1 MLIGRSE
8 VTPIHA
14 IRNMAS
20 ATGTFTISLD
30 FELYWGVHDS
40 RPLASYARNLLGARD
55 AIPRMLE
62 LFERYEVHC
71 TWATVGLLF
80 FDRKAELMEYLPELR
95 PRYADPALSPYPRIG
110 QIGPNE
116 RQDPYHY
123 GLSLIE
129 QIRDCPG
136 QEIGTHTF
144 SHYYCLE
151 PGETED
157 GQSEATF
164 RADLLAARRAA
175 ERLGITPRSLVF
187 PRNQYRADYLE
198 TCRAAGLDVVRGN
211 HPAWWF
217 RAESRSEGG
226 LVQRACRLSDDYLPI
241 SRRDCLRPQALDG
254 GLVDVRA
261 SRFLRPAPRA
271 LRPLEPLRLH
281 RITAGLSRAA
291 RHGMIY
297 HLWWHPHNFGADPDY
312 SLRFLERV
320 LEHFRHLT
328 QTYGMR
334 SASMLE
340 IAREWTASE
349 RALTP
354 TPALAGRQTA
364 SPMALAPPS
373 THGLA
378 SHGLGAVPE
387 KAARG

>member
-1 MLIGRSE
+1 
-8 VTPIHA
+8 
-14 IRNMAS
+14 MAGAS
-20 ATGTFTISLD
+20 GTFTISLD
-30 FELYWGVHDS
+30 FELHWGVHDHK
-40 RPLASYARNLLGARD
+40 PLAGYARNLLGARQ

-62 LFERYEVHC
+62 LFERYGVHC

-80 FDRKAELMEYLPELR
+80 FDRKAELMEYLPEPR
-95 PRYADPALSPYPRIG
+95 PHYADPALSPYPRIG

-151 PGETED
+151 PGETEG

-198 TCRAAGLDVVRGN
+198 TCRAVGLEVIRGN

-217 RAESRSEGG
+217 RPESQGAES
-226 LVQRACRLSDDYLPI
+226 LIKRACRLSDDYLPL
-241 SRRDCLRPQALDG
+241 SGRDCLQPQALDG
-254 GLVDVRA
+254 DLVDVRA
-261 SRFLRPAPRA
+261 SRFLRPAPSA

-291 RHGMIY
+291 RHGTVY

-312 SLRFLERV
+312 CLRFLERV
-320 LEHFRHLT
+320 LEHFRHLA

-340 IAREWTASE
+340 IGREWTASE
-349 RALTP
+349 QAQAA
-354 TPALAGRQTA
+354 TPALGGRQATA
-364 SPMALAPPS
+364 PMALAARS

-378 SHGLGAVPE
+378 SHGLASPRLGAAPE

>member
-1 MLIGRSE
+1 MST
-8 VTPIHA
+8 V
-14 IRNMAS
+14 
-20 ATGTFTISLD
+20 GTFTISLD
-30 FELYWGVHDS
+30 FELYWGVQDHRS
-40 RPLASYARNLLGARD
+40 LSGYARNLLGARD

-62 LFERYEVHC
+62 LFERYGVHC

-80 FDRKAELMEYLPELR
+80 FDRKAELMEYLPEPR
-95 PRYADPALSPYPRIG
+95 PRYADPTLSPYPRLG

-151 PGETED
+151 PGETAD
-157 GQSEATF
+157 SQSEATF

-187 PRNQYRADYLE
+187 PRNQYRVDYLAA
-198 TCRAAGLDVVRGN
+198 CREAGIEVVRGN
-211 HPAWWF
+211 HPGWWF
-217 RAESRSEGG
+217 RAESRSEEG

-241 SRRDCLRPQALDG
+241 SDADCLRPQALE

-261 SRFLRPAPRA
+261 SRFLRPAPPA
-271 LRPLEPLRLH
+271 LRPLEPLRLQ

-291 RHGMIY
+291 RQGATY

-320 LEHFRHLT
+320 LQHFRHLA
-328 QTYGMR
+328 QTHGMR
-334 SASMLE
+334 SAGMLE
-340 IAREWTASE
+340 LAREWAAQHASVP
-349 RALTP
+349 RAR
-354 TPALAGRQTA
+354 AD
-364 SPMALAPPS
+364 APGAAAAAP
-373 THGLA
+373 HA
-378 SHGLGAVPE
+378 QRLGAVRG
-387 KAARG
+387 AAGS

>member
-1 MLIGRSE
+1 
-8 VTPIHA
+8 
-14 IRNMAS
+14 MAGV
-20 ATGTFTISLD
+20 TGTFTISLD
-30 FELYWGVHDS
+30 FELYWGVHDQ
-40 RPLASYARNLLGARD
+40 RPLSVYARNLLGARE

-62 LFERYEVHC
+62 LFERYGVRC

-80 FDRKAELMEYLPELR
+80 FDRKAELMEYLPEPR
-95 PRYADPALSPYPRIG
+95 PRYANPALSPYPRIG

-187 PRNQYRADYLE
+187 PRNQYRVDYLE
-198 TCRAAGLDVVRGN
+198 ACRVAGLEVVRGN

-217 RAESRSEGG
+217 RAESRSDEG
-226 LVQRACRLSDDYLPI
+226 LLQRACRLSDDYLPI
-241 SRRDCLRPQALDG
+241 SRADCLRPEALDG
-254 GLVDVRA
+254 PGGVLVDIRA
-261 SRFLRPAPRA
+261 SRFLRPAPRT
-271 LRPLEPLRLH
+271 LRPFEPLRLH
-281 RITAGLSRAA
+281 RILAGLSRAA
-291 RHGMIY
+291 RHGMVY

-312 SLRFLERV
+312 SLRFLGRV
-320 LEHFRHLT
+320 LEHFRHLAQT
-328 QTYGMR
+328 QGMR
-334 SASMLE
+334 SGSMLE
-340 IAREWTASE
+340 VAREWKASE
-349 RALTP
+349 QVAAG
-354 TPALAGRQTA
+354 TPAVRG
-364 SPMALAPPS
+364 S
-373 THGLA
+373 
-378 SHGLGAVPE
+378 
-387 KAARG
+387 AARRAEATFAPRAADSLGQAREEVARG

>member
-1 MLIGRSE
+1 
-8 VTPIHA
+8 
-14 IRNMAS
+14 MAS
-20 ATGTFTISLD
+20 TAGIFTISLD
-30 FELYWGVHDS
+30 FELYWGVHDQ

-62 LFERYEVHC
+62 LFERYGVHC

-80 FDRKAELMEYLPELR
+80 FDRKADLIEHLPEPR
-95 PRYADPALSPYPRIG
+95 PRYANPALSPYPRIG

-157 GQSEATF
+157 GQCEATF
-164 RADLLAARRAA
+164 RADLMAARRAA

-187 PRNQYRADYLE
+187 PRNQYRADYLA
-198 TCRAAGLDVVRGN
+198 TCRAVGLEVLRGN

-217 RAESRSEGG
+217 RAESQSAES
-226 LVQRACRLSDDYLPI
+226 LIKRACRMSDDYLPI
-241 SRRDCLRPQALDG
+241 SGADCVSPQALDG

-261 SRFLRPAPRA
+261 SRFLRPAARSLRA
-271 LRPLEPLRLH
+271 LDPLRLH
-281 RITAGLSRAA
+281 RIIAGLSRAA
-291 RHGMIY
+291 KHGMIY
-297 HLWWHPHNFGADPDY
+297 HLWWHPHNFGGDPEY

-320 LEHFRHLT
+320 LKHFEHLA
-328 QTYGMR
+328 QTHGMR

-340 IAREWTASE
+340 IAREWKASE
-349 RALTP
+349 QAVAETSPARRA
-354 TPALAGRQTA
+354 AAVGRQVAGPVSVAPSA
-364 SPMALAPPS
+364 SR
-373 THGLA
+373 GLA
-378 SHGLGAVPE
+378 ALPKEAV
-387 KAARG
+387 RG

>member
-1 MLIGRSE
+1 
-8 VTPIHA
+8 
-14 IRNMAS
+14 MAS
-20 ATGTFTISLD
+20 TAGTFTISLD
-30 FELYWGVHDS
+30 FELYWGVHDH
-40 RPLASYARNLLGARD
+40 RPLAAYARNLLGGRE

-62 LFERYEVHC
+62 LFERYGVRC

-80 FDRKAELMEYLPELR
+80 FDRKADLMEHLPEPR
-95 PRYADPALSPYPRIG
+95 PRYANPALSPYPLIG

-157 GQSEATF
+157 GQCEATF

-198 TCRAAGLDVVRGN
+198 TCRAVGLEVVRGN

-217 RAESRSEGG
+217 RAESQSAES
-226 LVQRACRLSDDYLPI
+226 LIKRACRLSDDYLPI
-241 SRRDCLRPQALDG
+241 SREDCLQPEALDG

-261 SRFLRPAPRA
+261 SRFLRPASRR
-271 LRPLEPLRLH
+271 LRSLEPLRLH
-281 RITAGLSRAA
+281 RILAGLSRAA

-297 HLWWHPHNFGADPDY
+297 HLWWHPHNFGGDPEY

-320 LEHFRHLT
+320 LQHFAHLT
-328 QTYGMR
+328 QTQGMR
-334 SASMLE
+334 SATMLE
-340 IAREWTASE
+340 IAREWAGSE
-349 RALTP
+349 QPAARAP
-354 TPALAGRQTA
+354 AGRVSAALAGRQVA
-364 SPMALAPPS
+364 APAAVTPRPS
-373 THGLA
+373 RGLA
-378 SHGLGAVPE
+378 ALPKEAV
-387 KAARG
+387 RG

>member
-1 MLIGRSE
+1 MLVGRSE

-14 IRNMAS
+14 IRDMAS

-30 FELYWGVHDS
+30 FELYWGVHDQ
-40 RPLASYARNLLGARD
+40 RPLAAYARNLLGARE

-62 LFERYEVHC
+62 LFDRYGVHC

-80 FDRKAELMEYLPELR
+80 FDRKADLMEHLPERR

-151 PGETED
+151 PGETEH

-187 PRNQYRADYLE
+187 PRNQYRSDYLE
-198 TCRAAGLDVVRGN
+198 ACRDAGLEVVRGN

-217 RAESRSEGG
+217 RAESRSEEN
-226 LVQRACRLSDDYLPI
+226 LVQRACRLSDDYLPV
-241 SRRDCLRPQALDG
+241 SRQDCLHPQAIEG

-261 SRFLRPAPRA
+261 SRFLRPAPSA

-297 HLWWHPHNFGADPDY
+297 HLWWHPHNFGADPAY
-312 SLRFLERV
+312 SLSFLERV
-320 LEHFRHLT
+320 LEHFRHLAQT
-328 QTYGMR
+328 QGMR
-334 SASMLE
+334 SATMLE
-340 IAREWTASE
+340 IAREWAASE
-349 RALTP
+349 QAMAA
-354 TPALAGRQTA
+354 TPAFAGRQVA
-364 SPMALAPPS
+364 GSMA
-373 THGLA
+373 LA
-378 SHGLGAVPE
+378 SHGRGPRGLEAVPE

>member
-1 MLIGRSE
+1 
-8 VTPIHA
+8 
-14 IRNMAS
+14 MAKT
-20 ATGTFTISLD
+20 TGTFTISLD
-30 FELYWGVHDS
+30 FELYWGVHDQ
-40 RPLASYARNLLGARD
+40 RPLAAYARNLLGARD

-62 LFERYEVHC
+62 LFERYGVHC

-80 FDRKAELMEYLPELR
+80 FDRKAELMEYLPEPR
-95 PRYADPALSPYPRIG
+95 PRYANPALSPYPRIG

-151 PGETED
+151 PGETAD
-157 GQSEATF
+157 DQSEATF

-198 TCRAAGLDVVRGN
+198 TCRDVGLEVVRGN

-217 RAESRSEGG
+217 RAESRSEES

-241 SRRDCLRPQALDG
+241 SRQDCLRAQALD

-271 LRPLEPLRLH
+271 LRPFEPLRLH
-281 RITAGLSRAA
+281 RIVAGLSRAA

-297 HLWWHPHNFGADPDY
+297 HLWWHPHNFGLHMDANFAM
-312 SLRFLERV
+312 LRRILETFRELA
-320 LEHFRHLT
+320 LEH
-328 QTYGMR
+328 GMQ
-334 SASMLE
+334 ANTMGE
-340 IAREWTASE
+340 IAAD
-349 RALTP
+349 
-354 TPALAGRQTA
+354 LAGAGSACEPRESADATR
-364 SPMALAPPS
+364 
-373 THGLA
+373 
-378 SHGLGAVPE
+378 
-387 KAARG
+387 AARAPI

>member
-1 MLIGRSE
+1 
-8 VTPIHA
+8 
-14 IRNMAS
+14 MAKT
-20 ATGTFTISLD
+20 TGTFTISLD
-30 FELYWGVHDS
+30 FELYWGVHDQ
-40 RPLASYARNLLGARD
+40 RPLAAYARNLLGARD

-62 LFERYEVHC
+62 LFERYGVHC

-80 FDRKAELMEYLPELR
+80 FDRKAELMEYLPEPR
-95 PRYADPALSPYPRIG
+95 PRYANPALSPYPRIG

-151 PGETED
+151 PGETAD
-157 GQSEATF
+157 DQSEATF

-198 TCRAAGLDVVRGN
+198 TCRDVGLEVVRGN

-217 RAESRSEGG
+217 RAESRSEES

-241 SRRDCLRPQALDG
+241 SRQDCLRAQALD

-271 LRPLEPLRLH
+271 LRPFEPLRLH
-281 RITAGLSRAA
+281 RIVAGLSRAA

-297 HLWWHPHNFGADPDY
+297 HLWWHPHNFGGDPEY
-312 SLRFLERV
+312 SLKFLERA
-320 LEHFRHLT
+320 LEHFRDLA
-328 QTYGMR
+328 QTHGMR
-334 SASMLE
+334 SCSMLE
-340 IAREWTASE
+340 IAREWTASKQAAAGTSAA
-349 RALTP
+349 RGSAV
-354 TPALAGRQTA
+354 AGRRVEGT
-364 SPMALAPPS
+364 MALAPR
-373 THGLA
+373 A
-378 SHGLGAVPE
+378 SDRLDALPKEAV
-387 KAARG
+387 RS

>member
-1 MLIGRSE
+1 
-8 VTPIHA
+8 
-14 IRNMAS
+14 MAS

-30 FELYWGVHDS
+30 FELYWGVHDQ
-40 RPLASYARNLLGARD
+40 RPLATYADNLLGARD

-62 LFERYEVHC
+62 LFERYGVHC

-80 FDRKAELMEYLPELR
+80 FDRKAELMEYLPEPR
-95 PRYADPALSPYPRIG
+95 PRYANPALSPYARIG

-157 GQSEATF
+157 SQNEATF

-187 PRNQYRADYLE
+187 PRNQYRLDYLE
-198 TCRAAGLDVVRGN
+198 ACRAAGLEVVRGN

-217 RAESRSEGG
+217 RATSRSDEG
-226 LVQRACRLSDDYLPI
+226 LLRRACRLSDDYLPI
-241 SRRDCLRPQALDG
+241 SRQDCLRPEALDD

-291 RHGMIY
+291 QYGTIY
-297 HLWWHPHNFGADPDY
+297 HLWWHPHNFGGDPDY
-312 SLRFLERV
+312 SLGFLERV
-320 LEHFRHLT
+320 LAHFGHLA
-328 QTYGMR
+328 QTHGMR

-349 RALTP
+349 RVPAVAPAGRMSTAI
-354 TPALAGRQTA
+354 TGRHVGGSGALAR
-364 SPMALAPPS
+364 PS
-373 THGLA
+373 THALA
-378 SHGLGAVPE
+378 SPGPVAQGLGV
-387 KAARG
+387 AREEPVRG

>member
-1 MLIGRSE
+1 
-8 VTPIHA
+8 
-14 IRNMAS
+14 MAS
-20 ATGTFTISLD
+20 TTGTFTISLD
-30 FELYWGVHDS
+30 FELYWGVQDH

-62 LFERYEVHC
+62 LFERYGVHC

-80 FDRKAELMEYLPELR
+80 FDRKAELMEYLPEPR
-95 PRYADPALSPYPRIG
+95 PRYANPALSPYPRLG

-157 GQSEATF
+157 DQSEATF

-198 TCRAAGLDVVRGN
+198 TCRAVGLEAVRGN

-217 RAESRSEGG
+217 RAESKSGEG
-226 LVQRACRLSDDYLPI
+226 LAKRACRLCDDYLPL
-241 SRRDCLRPQALDG
+241 SREDCCLRPLALGG

-261 SRFLRPAPRA
+261 SRFLRPTARP

-291 RHGMIY
+291 RHGMNY
-297 HLWWHPHNFGADPDY
+297 HLWWHPHNFGGDPEY
-312 SLRFLERV
+312 SLSFLERV
-320 LEHFRHLT
+320 LQHFGHLA
-328 QTYGMR
+328 QTHGMR

-340 IAREWTASE
+340 VAREWAASE
-349 RALTP
+349 QPLAEAPAAQLSAEVAGVQVAGPVAVALQ
-354 TPALAGRQTA
+354 R
-364 SPMALAPPS
+364 S
-373 THGLA
+373 HGLA
-378 SHGLGAVPE
+378 ALSKKAV
-387 KAARG
+387 RG

>member
-1 MLIGRSE
+1 MVSTAGI
-8 VTPIHA
+8 
-14 IRNMAS
+14 
-20 ATGTFTISLD
+20 FTISLD
-30 FELYWGVHDS
+30 FELYWGVHDQRS
-40 RPLASYARNLLGARD
+40 LADYGRHILGARD

-62 LFERYEVHC
+62 LFERYGVHC

-80 FDRKAELMEYLPELR
+80 FDRKAELMEHLPEPR
-95 PRYADPALSPYPRIG
+95 PRYANPALSPYPRIG

-151 PGETED
+151 PGETAD
-157 GQSEATF
+157 AQSEATF

-187 PRNQYRADYLE
+187 PRNQYRADYLQ
-198 TCRAAGLDVVRGN
+198 TCRDVGLEVVRGN

-217 RAESRSEGG
+217 RAESRSEES

-241 SRRDCLRPQALDG
+241 SRQDCLRAQALD

-271 LRPLEPLRLH
+271 LRPFEPLRLH
-281 RITAGLSRAA
+281 RIVAGLSRAA

-312 SLRFLERV
+312 SLKFLERV
-320 LEHFRHLT
+320 LEHFRHLA
-328 QTYGMR
+328 QTHGMR
-334 SASMLE
+334 SGSMLE

-349 RALTP
+349 QA
-354 TPALAGRQTA
+354 AAGT
-364 SPMALAPPS
+364 S
-373 THGLA
+373 
-378 SHGLGAVPE
+378 
-387 KAARG
+387 AARGAAIAGRRVEGTIVLGPRASHRPAALPKEAVRS

>member
-1 MLIGRSE
+1 
-8 VTPIHA
+8 
-14 IRNMAS
+14 MANT
-20 ATGTFTISLD
+20 AGTFTISLD
-30 FELYWGVHDS
+30 FELYWGVHDH
-40 RPLASYARNLLGARD
+40 RPLAAYARNLLGARN

-62 LFERYEVHC
+62 LFERYGVHC

-80 FDRKAELMEYLPELR
+80 FDRKADLMEHLPEPR
-95 PRYADPALSPYPRIG
+95 PRYANPALSPYPRIG

-157 GQSEATF
+157 GQCEATF

-175 ERLGITPRSLVF
+175 ERLGVTLRSLVF
-187 PRNQYRADYLE
+187 PRNQYRAEYLE
-198 TCRAAGLDVVRGN
+198 TCRAIGLEVVRGN

-217 RAESRSEGG
+217 RAESQSRESM
-226 LVQRACRLSDDYLPI
+226 VKRAYRLSDDYLPI
-241 SRRDCLRPQALDG
+241 SSEDCLRPQTLDG

-261 SRFLRPAPRA
+261 SRFLRPAPRS

-291 RHGMIY
+291 RQGTIY
-297 HLWWHPHNFGADPDY
+297 HLWWHPHNFGGDPEY
-312 SLRFLERV
+312 SLKFLERV
-320 LEHFRHLT
+320 LEHFRHLA
-328 QTYGMR
+328 QTDGMR
-334 SASMLE
+334 SATMLE
-340 IAREWTASE
+340 IAREWTAAQQMAE
-349 RALTP
+349 A
-354 TPALAGRQTA
+354 PADAVAAAVGGRSLAGRVAAA
-364 SPMALAPPS
+364 SRPS
-373 THGLA
+373 HR
-378 SHGLGAVPE
+378 LGAVPE
-387 KAARG
+387 EAVRS